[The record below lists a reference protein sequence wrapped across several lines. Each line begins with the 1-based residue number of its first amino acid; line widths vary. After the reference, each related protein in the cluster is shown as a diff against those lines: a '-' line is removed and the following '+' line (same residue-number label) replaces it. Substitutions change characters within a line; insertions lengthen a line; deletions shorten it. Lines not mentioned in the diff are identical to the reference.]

1 MKTKIKKSSIIS
13 LVIAF
18 SMVFTA
24 FTPIVSYA
32 DEVTSNDTI
41 LNGEEQSN
49 GQTSDVEKP
58 SDGQVPDGEKPSDSQ
73 VPDGRNHQT
82 VSTRWGETI
91 RWSDPDGRNIR

>member
-58 SDGQVPDGEKPSDSQ
+58 
-73 VPDGRNHQT
+73 
-82 VSTRWGETI
+82 
-91 RWSDPDGRNIR
+91 

>member
-32 DEVTSNDTI
+32 DEVTSNDTK

-49 GQTSDVEKP
+49 GQTPDVEKP
-58 SDGQVPDGEKPSDSQ
+58 SDPHIPDEDKQSAGELKNEETPSERH
-73 VPDGRNHQT
+73 VAG
-82 VSTRWGETI
+82 
-91 RWSDPDGRNIR
+91 

>member
-49 GQTSDVEKP
+49 GQTPDVEKP
-58 SDGQVPDGEKPSDSQ
+58 SDGQIPDGEKPSDSQ
-73 VPDGRNHQT
+73 VPDG
-82 VSTRWGETI
+82 E
-91 RWSDPDGRNIR
+91 

>member
-1 MKTKIKKSSIIS
+1 MNTIYVFSIRRILKTKIKKSSIIS

-41 LNGEEQSN
+41 LNGEE
-49 GQTSDVEKP
+49 
-58 SDGQVPDGEKPSDSQ
+58 
-73 VPDGRNHQT
+73 
-82 VSTRWGETI
+82 
-91 RWSDPDGRNIR
+91 